1 MSPVTRMSADERR
14 EAVLDAAMIEFGLG
28 GYVGTSTESIARRV
42 GVSQPYLFRLFPSKK
57 AIFLAAVE
65 RCFDRIQA
73 LFETAAEGLTGDAAM
88 SAMGYGLQRSAGRS
102 TDPSNAAPDVGHGLQ
117 RRRGPGRYPPPDGSS
132 ATVERL
138 GGLDEQRLTESM
150 AYGKPLN
157 VMGAMDIE
165 RVKDQLGPILAGL
178 AQEHRPHRTSPPQ
191 NRPPMHHLRRTGRP
205 GHHLRRAGHAGSAR
219 HAYRAHR
226 ADLGGKDL
234 STRATGADQLP
245 TTTSDA
251 FCPSKLVTD
260 H

>member
-88 SAMGYGLQRSAGRS
+88 SAMGTAYNGLLDDRQI
-102 TDPSNAAPDVGHGLQ
+102 LQ
-117 RRRGPGRYPPPDGSS
+117 MQLQMWATACNDDEVRDATRRRMGRLL

-138 GGLDEQRLTESM
+138 GGLDEQRLTQFM
-150 AYGKPLN
+150 AYGMLLN

-165 RVKDQLGPILAGL
+165 RVKDQLGAILAGL
-178 AQEHRPHRTSPPQ
+178 AQEAPAAPDITSAAPAAPDITSAA
-191 NRPPMHHLRRTGRP
+191 PATPAAPAMPTVPTGP
-205 GHHLRRAGHAGSAR
+205 TSVAKTSRRANSR
-219 HAYRAHR
+219 
-226 ADLGGKDL
+226 
-234 STRATGADQLP
+234 
-245 TTTSDA
+245 
-251 FCPSKLVTD
+251 
-260 H
+260 